1 MDIASGGLGTEP
13 GSSSGSHSAAPPASE
28 VELSGSGAKSD
39 QTCSVRGPLVV
50 TLSVA
55 PGTQGLIFVDGF
67 SESEKPSESGTERS
81 FETVLAFT
89 RWRHPV
95 EVELWVL
102 IDQSPA
108 LLFPPGLPTLN
119 AFERPYICS
128 WRKLSDRPGSSVTQI

>member
-1 MDIASGGLGTEP
+1 VDMASEGRETEP
-13 GSSSGSHSAAPPASE
+13 SFSSRNYSGAPARLRAD
-28 VELSGSGAKSD
+28 LSGSGGEAD
-39 QTCSVRGPLVV
+39 QIYSVRGPLVV

-95 EVELWVL
+95 EVELGVL

-108 LLFPPGLPTLN
+108 LLFPPSFPTLN
-119 AFERPYICS
+119 AFERPIPA
-128 WRKLSDRPGSSVTQI
+128 PGANRVTAPVAQ